1 MVTADPSL
9 RGHSCAPMIRPW
21 YLMWLMEV
29 ADSGCGEVDSGGGNR
44 CSHEGSQ
51 LHAGISIGGPR
62 KRCNKRHGAS
72 NQEEHVTMSTL
83 DYLIA
88 IFQAN
93 LSAACVLSSEG
104 LVSPLSCPENV

>member
-51 LHAGISIGGPR
+51 LHARISIGGPQG
-62 KRCNKRHGAS
+62 KD
-72 NQEEHVTMSTL
+72 VTRGRAL
-83 DYLIA
+83 
-88 IFQAN
+88 
-93 LSAACVLSSEG
+93 
-104 LVSPLSCPENV
+104 

>member
-51 LHAGISIGGPR
+51 LHAGISIGKHGKDV
-62 KRCNKRHGAS
+62 KRIL
-72 NQEEHVTMSTL
+72 TMST
-83 DYLIA
+83 
-88 IFQAN
+88 
-93 LSAACVLSSEG
+93 
-104 LVSPLSCPENV
+104 